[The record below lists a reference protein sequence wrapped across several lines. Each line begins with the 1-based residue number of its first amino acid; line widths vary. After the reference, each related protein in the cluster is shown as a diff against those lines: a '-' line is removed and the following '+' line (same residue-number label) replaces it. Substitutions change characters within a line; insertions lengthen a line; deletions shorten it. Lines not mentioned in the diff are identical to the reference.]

1 MCVQLANVFTR
12 NLFLSLFLSRTTT
25 NDDHREEKRK
35 GEREKKRRGYTFC
48 VILIENR
55 KKKRLYIDSTESK
68 KKTRLKFIESHV
80 LYVTKLTIFISFRL
94 LFQQMIYVL

>member
-55 KKKRLYIDSTESK
+55 KKRDCILIPLRVKR
-68 KKTRLKFIESHV
+68 
-80 LYVTKLTIFISFRL
+80 KLD
-94 LFQQMIYVL
+94 